1 MDRRVV
7 VVEAD
12 LERTDHQ
19 AVVLALTE
27 AYAADP
33 MGAGRPLPADVRD
46 RIIPGLRAVPTARVF
61 LAYLGGEA
69 VGLATC
75 FVGFSTFSARPIINV
90 HDLAVLESTRGR
102 GVGRALLTAVEEEA
116 RTMGCCKLTLEV
128 NERNQRA
135 MQLYQSAGF
144 TQAGSDGPSGGAL
157 FFAKVL
163 G

>member
-1 MDRRVV
+1 MDRQLV

-12 LERTDHQ
+12 LERADHQ
-19 AVVLALTE
+19 AVVLALTA

-33 MGAGRPLPADVRD
+33 MGVGDPLPSEVRE
-46 RIIPGLRAVPTARVF
+46 RVIPGLKATPNARVF

-75 FVGFSTFSARPIINV
+75 FIGFSTFHARPLINI
-90 HDLAVLESTRGR
+90 HDLAVLEGTRGR
-102 GVGRALLTAVEEEA
+102 GIGRALLTAVEAEG
-116 RTMGCCKLTLEV
+116 RVLGCCKVTLEV

-144 TQAGSDGPSGGAL
+144 KQAGADGPVGGAL
-157 FFAKVL
+157 FFSKAL
-163 G
+163 E